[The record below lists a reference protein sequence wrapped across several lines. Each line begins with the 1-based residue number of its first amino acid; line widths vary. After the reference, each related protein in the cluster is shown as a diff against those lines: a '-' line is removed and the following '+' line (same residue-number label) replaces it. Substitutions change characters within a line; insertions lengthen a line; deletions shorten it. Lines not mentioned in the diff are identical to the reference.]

1 VQPSVD
7 ALTSPTIKHLRER
20 WWDDEFT
27 AFLIETLRPRSGTR
41 ILDVGS
47 GAGGAEVRLGRRQ
60 ISQMT
65 LHGVDLK
72 IDEVIAAARA
82 AASHNQRARFAAGDA
97 LCLPFASGVFDSTFC
112 VAVLQHVADV
122 DTAVCEFARVTRA
135 GGRIVAVEPDNAAR
149 YAYASSPNGQEA
161 FRLAADLFAA
171 VSSARGDS
179 TDPSIG
185 VKIPGLFER
194 YGIQPLDV
202 RVFPVSYIQFGQLP
216 DDVWTS
222 RRRVAEELVADSD
235 AAVKTRA
242 QRYLSVLEAYKHD
255 ADAAGPGFVEIQNT
269 MLFATV
275 GEKPAA

>member
-1 VQPSVD
+1 
-7 ALTSPTIKHLRER
+7 
-20 WWDDEFT
+20 
-27 AFLIETLRPRSGTR
+27 
-41 ILDVGS
+41 
-47 GAGGAEVRLGRRQ
+47 
-60 ISQMT
+60 MT

-97 LCLPFASGVFDSTFC
+97 LCLPFAAGAFDSTFC

-122 DTAVCEFARVTRA
+122 DTAVREFARVTRA

-171 VSSARGDS
+171 VSAARGDG

-194 YGIQPLDV
+194 HDIQPLDV
-202 RVFPVSYIQFGQLP
+202 RVFPVSHIQLGPLP
-216 DDVWTS
+216 ADVWTA
-222 RRRVAEELVADSD
+222 RRGVAQELMADADS
-235 AAVKTRA
+235 AVRTSA
-242 QRYLSVLEAYKHD
+242 QRYLSVLDAYKHD

-275 GEKPAA
+275 GEKTDA